1 MYYVS
6 FWKDGAEKTTAD
18 ELDTREYA
26 YEWAREGLAKNK
38 SYDEAIIYREDTEGN
53 MQWYDA
59 IKRQNME
66 GGRNAALFFCR
77 TESLVVKNKRT

>member
-6 FWKDGAEKTTAD
+6 FWKDGVEKTIAD

-26 YEWAREGLAKNK
+26 YEWAREGLANNK
-38 SYDEAIIYREDTEGN
+38 SYDEAVIYREDNEGN

-59 IKRQNME
+59 IRQQNME
-66 GGRNAALFFCR
+66 GGRNAALFFVAQNLQLLK
-77 TESLVVKNKRT
+77 TKE

>member
-6 FWKDGAEKTTAD
+6 FWKDGAEKTIAD

-38 SYDEAIIYREDTEGN
+38 SYDEAIIYREDNEGN

-59 IKRQNME
+59 IKR
-66 GGRNAALFFCR
+66 
-77 TESLVVKNKRT
+77 

>member
-6 FWKDGAEKTTAD
+6 FWKDGAEKTIAD

-26 YEWAREGLAKNK
+26 YEWAREGLAVNE
-38 SYDEAIIYREDTEGN
+38 SYDEAIIYREDNEGN

-59 IKRQNME
+59 IKRQNVK
-66 GGRNAALFFCR
+66 GGSNAALFLSHRIFSC
-77 TESLVVKNKRT
+77 